1 MHKEGKDVQMGK
13 VTARKLG
20 MEKGKEK
27 EEETRTEGRSYSGKC
42 RGEGQWRR
50 KDKERMIGEY
60 LYV

>member
-1 MHKEGKDVQMGK
+1 MEK

-27 EEETRTEGRSYSGKC
+27 EEETRSKGRSYSGKC